1 MQLHCREDYLTRL
14 ALHQTA
20 NVEAFHSLQ
29 ALLFITFSS
38 LIGTNVLYIAR
49 VVAGTCKQSQ
59 ITWGCFPTFFFFVW
73 HFLKWSDLHLPEVM
87 FHAWLYCFTLCEE
100 TRAEHERPMA
110 LSCETEGYE
119 RRAGTSLGDKTII
132 MLNMC
137 HALKAVP
144 CLCMLTVSN
153 IYGAHIDT
161 NMCTAFL
168 CKNSDFFCIHAT
180 ASSYLQAIFSHFY
193 ISMLKIDSVNVGI
206 AASPS

>member
-38 LIGTNVLYIAR
+38 LIGTNVLYIVR

-59 ITWGCFPTFFFFVW
+59 ITWGCFPTFFSFFFVW
-73 HFLKWSDLHLPEVM
+73 HFLEWSDLHLPEVM

-137 HALKAVP
+137 HVLKAVP
-144 CLCMLTVSN
+144 CVCMLTVSD

-161 NMCTAFL
+161 NMCAAFL
-168 CKNSDFFCIHAT
+168 CKNSNFFVYVPRPAR
-180 ASSYLQAIFSHFY
+180 IFKRFFHIF
-193 ISMLKIDSVNVGI
+193 IL
-206 AASPS
+206 AC

>member
-1 MQLHCREDYLTRL
+1 
-14 ALHQTA
+14 
-20 NVEAFHSLQ
+20 
-29 ALLFITFSS
+29 
-38 LIGTNVLYIAR
+38 
-49 VVAGTCKQSQ
+49 
-59 ITWGCFPTFFFFVW
+59 
-73 HFLKWSDLHLPEVM
+73 
-87 FHAWLYCFTLCEE
+87 
-100 TRAEHERPMA
+100 MA

-137 HALKAVP
+137 HALNAVP

-161 NMCTAFL
+161 NMCTAF
-168 CKNSDFFCIHAT
+168 FFCIHAT